1 MNGVE
6 IMAAIEYTFEKCLKC
21 GTVISEEEASDMFVD
36 IIRSIVSDP
45 NSIEVFVS
53 PRDMYEA
60 LCSIGIE
67 KNKEEF
73 YQIVASTPAAE
84 AYPVKDRLTISD
96 ELVEVLTREG
106 LIDIDMVDIKK
117 SIHGKIHYY
126 LWKMTE
132 LMETYMSHFGMKELT
147 KEYVEAFFIH
157 IRTHEQTHMLQTD
170 EDMEGVDVTVLAYKK
185 AMSGDGV
192 DYWNLKHEAAAN
204 AASFNALQKYMEEHP
219 YLNK

>member
-21 GTVISEEEASDMFVD
+21 GTVISEEEASDMVVD
-36 IIRSIVSDP
+36 IVRSIVSDP

-84 AYPVKDRLTISD
+84 AYPVEGRITISD
-96 ELVEVLTREG
+96 ELMRVLTREG
-106 LIDIDMVDIKK
+106 LIDIDVIDVKK

-126 LWKMTE
+126 IWKMTE
-132 LMETYMSHFGMKELT
+132 LMEMYMKHFEIKEMT

-170 EDMEGVDVTVLAYKK
+170 EDMEGVEVTVLAYKQ
-185 AMSGDGV
+185 AMAGDGV
-192 DYWNLKHEAAAN
+192 AYWNLKHEAAAN
-204 AASFNALQKYMEEHP
+204 LASFNALQTYMEDRP